1 VRARNE
7 ARLTK
12 NPNAATGGASQA
24 EKIGYVPR
32 SKATPVASGLT
43 SASMTRNKSP
53 DQQLDAESQAGMDR
67 YKAKDADIDAG
78 LDVVA
83 NQIDNLTNIASTMKS
98 EVCSNLKLVG
108 VAFDVDGICL
118 AGCCSRCKDRETRKR
133 DAAGHREADRSY
145 RSSEEVG
152 AVNIMRP

>member
-98 EVCSNLKLVG
+98 EVCNDL
-108 VAFDVDGICL
+108 
-118 AGCCSRCKDRETRKR
+118 RTRW
-133 DAAGHREADRSY
+133 RS
-145 RSSEEVG
+145 VQC
-152 AVNIMRP
+152 